1 VRTLLAIAIA
11 AALVSSCGIFQPGG
25 AAPTPEVA
33 VPYPDGCGAFNL
45 SARRCKAILDWAVA
59 QPAAAGRV
67 PTSVEMLG
75 DPGCGAGTDPHV
87 LCMRS
92 TSFIVRMRL
101 HFEGGGA
108 SDESVFCGVGG
119 QYSLL
124 CTETP
129 EIPLYGSMFGGY
141 WDTTGATPP
150 PIPAKFLAASRPLS
164 VLALDIPVDHLG
176 HYEIEAGR
184 ALVPMGI
191 LTHATVRLE
200 NPQTQALTVSEDG
213 VRFVIRSAEPGAK
226 PFNNL
231 YERGWHDGVEEVVAV
246 IAFDVTSFQ
255 PGAVLALRDL
265 AVN

>member
-33 VPYPDGCGAFNL
+33 VSYPDGCGGFNL
-45 SARRCKAILDWAVA
+45 SARRCKAVLDWAVA
-59 QPAAAGRV
+59 QPDVAHRPVAA
-67 PTSVEMLG
+67 VEMLG
-75 DPGCGAGTDPHV
+75 DPQCGPGVDSHI
-87 LCMRS
+87 LCTRS
-92 TSFIVRMRL
+92 NAFIVRMRL
-101 HFEGGGA
+101 HLGDGTA
-108 SDESVFCGVGG
+108 VDESVFCGVGG

-129 EIPLYGSMFGGY
+129 EIPLHGSMFGGY

-150 PIPAKFLAASRPLS
+150 PIPAKLRAASRPLS
-164 VLALDIPVDHLG
+164 VPALDIPVDHLG

-191 LTHATVRLE
+191 LTRATVRLE

-213 VRFVIRSAEPGAK
+213 VRFVVRSAEPGAK

-231 YERGWHDGVEEVVAV
+231 YERGWHDGVEEVVAL

-255 PGAVLALRDL
+255 PGAVLEMRDL
-265 AVN
+265 VVE

>member
-1 VRTLLAIAIA
+1 MRTLLAA
-11 AALVSSCGIFQPGG
+11 ATIVVLVAGCSTFQVGGRGGNPDVG
-25 AAPTPEVA
+25 AA
-33 VPYPDGCGAFNL
+33 YPDGCAAFNL
-45 SARRCKAILDWAVA
+45 SARRCKAILDWAMA
-59 QPAAAGRV
+59 QPAAAKRV

-92 TSFIVRMRL
+92 TSFVVRMRL

-108 SDESVFCGVGG
+108 SDEPLFCGVGG

-129 EIPLYGSMFGGY
+129 EIPLYGSTFGGY

-150 PIPAKFLAASRPLS
+150 PIPAKLLAASRPLS
-164 VLALDIPVDHLG
+164 VATLDIPVDHLG

-184 ALVPMGI
+184 AVVPMGI

-200 NPQTQALTVSEDG
+200 NPQTQSLTVSEDG

-246 IAFDVTSFQ
+246 IVFDVTSFQ
-255 PGAVLALRDL
+255 PGAVLQMRDL
-265 AVN
+265 VLE